1 MMKYVESSY
10 NFTDNDILEE
20 NLERLM
26 EQPCMEEYL
35 MAQGVGNEPNEG
47 TATYND
53 CHFWL
58 QDANGKIIDPT
69 PSAKKGKL
77 HYKQFGTKKS
87 KEIYKVWNERLKTRG
102 KTRTRNEFYN
112 EPLDRCCQF
121 NVYAYWY
128 HHKELKVCI
137 GSLGF
142 ERPNGKIFWEFG

>member
-35 MAQGVGNEPNEG
+35 MSQGVGNEPNEG
-47 TATYND
+47 NATYND

-87 KEIYKVWNERLKTRG
+87 KEIYKVWNERLKHFG
-102 KTRTRNEFYN
+102 KKTIREDFL
-112 EPLDRCCQF
+112 EPVDRCCQF
-121 NVYAYWY
+121 NVYARWY
-128 HHKELKVCI
+128 NNKKLKVCI